1 MTTSQYGLLGGRIET
16 LRTGG
21 DHIVDQLIAERTTRL
36 SRHPLWPLLRPVVV
50 RFLHYKQAVAM
61 ADEVSRLDGRTAF
74 ELISRLLSL
83 DLTLSGV
90 ENLPA
95 SGGFILAPN
104 HPTGIADGIAIFDA
118 LKGVRP
124 DMTFFANRDALRVS
138 AGFRDMIIPVEWRAG
153 EKTHGKAR
161 DTLEMTSRAFAGN
174 RAVVLFA
181 SGRLAHWHEGKLTER
196 SWQNSV
202 VTLAKRYNYPII
214 PAHIS
219 ARNSGLFYFLS
230 KYSTEIRDMTL
241 FHELLNKK
249 QQKYAI
255 SIGKPIGPD
264 MLDGDPS
271 EVAAALQEHTALT
284 MASDP
289 EARFV
294 PVGAKLPKAA

>member
-21 DHIVDQLIAERTTRL
+21 DHIVDQLIAERTTRI
-36 SRHPLWPLLRPVVV
+36 SQHPLWPLLRPALV
-50 RFLHYKQAVAM
+50 RFLHYNQAVAM
-61 ADEVSRLDGRTAF
+61 ADSVSRLDGRSAF
-74 ELISRLLSL
+74 ELISGLLSL
-83 DLTLSGV
+83 DLTTSGMD
-90 ENLPA
+90 NLPS

-104 HPTGIADGIAIFDA
+104 HPTGIADGIAVFDA
-118 LKGVRP
+118 LKAVRP

-153 EKTHGKAR
+153 AKTHGKAR
-161 DTLEMTSRAFAGN
+161 DTLEATARAFSGN

-196 SWQNSV
+196 PWQNSI
-202 VTLAKRYNYPII
+202 VTLARRYNVPIV
-214 PAHIS
+214 PAHIR

-249 QQKYAI
+249 RQTFAI
-255 SIGKPIGPD
+255 AIGKPIGPD

-271 EVAAALQEHTALT
+271 DVAAALQQHTALT
-284 MASDP
+284 MATEP

-294 PVGAKLPKAA
+294 PVQADTPKAA